1 MEKSARAAGYSQ
13 PGEWVPHAACWV
25 AWPSHAEL
33 WPELA
38 EVQRSFTAMCRAISQ
53 PARGRPGERLEVL
66 VRDDAAR
73 ADAERALAGLDVRL
87 HRVQFGDIWMRD
99 IAPVF
104 LTARDGSVASVRFP
118 FNGWG
123 QKYLYEGDDSVAVRV
138 QEIAKLPAF
147 ASSLVCEGG
156 GLECDG
162 AGLCMTT
169 REVALNANRN
179 PGLSERDVE
188 QQLVEHLGA
197 ERVVWITRGLLN
209 DHTDGH
215 IDNIARFIARGRALC
230 LRSVEADDPNRE
242 VIGEIAR
249 TLEGA
254 GLEVATIPGPGLVT
268 GRDGRPLPA
277 SYLNFYIA
285 NASVVVPTF
294 GVRQDEVALSEIAA
308 LFPEREVIGVPAKVL
323 LEEGGTVHC
332 ITQQQPLGGGVKS

>member
-123 QKYLYEGDDSVAVRV
+123 QKYLYEGED
-138 QEIAKLPAF
+138 
-147 ASSLVCEGG
+147 
-156 GLECDG
+156 
-162 AGLCMTT
+162 
-169 REVALNANRN
+169 
-179 PGLSERDVE
+179 
-188 QQLVEHLGA
+188 
-197 ERVVWITRGLLN
+197 
-209 DHTDGH
+209 
-215 IDNIARFIARGRALC
+215 
-230 LRSVEADDPNRE
+230 
-242 VIGEIAR
+242 
-249 TLEGA
+249 
-254 GLEVATIPGPGLVT
+254 
-268 GRDGRPLPA
+268 
-277 SYLNFYIA
+277 
-285 NASVVVPTF
+285 SVVV
-294 GVRQDEVALSEIAA
+294 GGHVIEKLAAVRSSVA
-308 LFPEREVIGVPAKVL
+308 
-323 LEEGGTVHC
+323 
-332 ITQQQPLGGGVKS
+332 